1 MKIEIQVDN
10 YKLTNDLEDYVKLS
24 LGFDD
29 SGKYDQVNHALVK
42 LSGVDDPKG
51 GVNYNCLIQVK
62 LDGIPTTIE
71 VQNTEEDMHYA
82 IDLAAKRARKTA
94 ELWLRRYGAKTA

>member
-1 MKIEIQVDN
+1 MMKTEIQADN
-10 YKLTNDLEDYVKLS
+10 FKLTNDLEDYVKLS

-29 SGKYDQVNHALVK
+29 SGKYDRVNHVLVK

-51 GVNYNCLIQVK
+51 GVHNNCLIQVQ
-62 LDGIPTTIE
+62 LAGIPTTVE

-94 ELWLRRYGAKTA
+94 ELWMRRYAA